1 MLLPGLFPGLT
12 GLFPGLLS
20 GLFAGLTGLIPQN
33 LGVNFSGSVPRFRYM
48 FRSRRRGV
56 FGWRSGMG
64 LRRTGLGGLATRQPG
79 ANLQNDI
86 VVEGA
91 GVGLLIMNTQFGQQI
106 ENHVRFYLE
115 FARQLINAN
124 LTHNGMPS

>member
-1 MLLPGLFPGLT
+1 MLFPCLVSGLFLRLILVLFPGM
-12 GLFPGLLS
+12 
-20 GLFAGLTGLIPQN
+20 IPVC
-33 LGVNFSGSVPRFRYM
+33 LGMNFSRFVPRFRRV
-48 FRSRRRGV
+48 FRRWRGV
-56 FGWRSGMG
+56 FGSG
-64 LRRTGLGGLATRQPG
+64 LRRTGRGGLATGQPG
-79 ANLQNDI
+79 TNLQNDI

-91 GVGLLIMNTQFGQQI
+91 GVGFLIMNTQFRQQI